1 MQLKLNWGLGPA
13 KPKTELKSNI
23 DAFGDKLSEK
33 EIGIIRFAGHNVNG
47 IKYSPDKLGSEEIS
61 AMHEMEIDA
70 LAMME
75 TNINWTHDAKASLMA
90 MANLRFNGVSRC
102 VTSGGT
108 SNKEGYLPG
117 GTALITQGKLCGR
130 VMQRGFDPVGSFT
143 WMALRGKKET
153 GVLLINIYRVC
164 QKAGTRAGPD
174 TAYSQIWTKLRKQG
188 DRNPDPISIVLF
200 HGCSM
205 LCYGKERL
213 K

>member
-130 VMQRGFDPVGSFT
+130 VMQRGFDPIGSFT
-143 WMALRGKKET
+143 AGLCIPKKVTFSHHLGE
-153 GVLLINIYRVC
+153 VN
-164 QKAGTRAGPD
+164 K
-174 TAYSQIWTKLRKQG
+174 
-188 DRNPDPISIVLF
+188 
-200 HGCSM
+200 
-205 LCYGKERL
+205 
-213 K
+213 